1 MFYTNPV
8 CPHVPGGI
16 ELLKKQVKGSLL
28 FVDALVGNPIMVDL
42 LSALPVDAFI
52 IDWRLNVVVDART
65 GFIGKRNFYFRDI
78 DIVIG
83 REVPVVIVATI
94 VVDVFVVGACI
105 ANELC

>member
-1 MFYTNPV
+1 MSILVMFYTNPV

-16 ELLKKQVKGSLL
+16 KLLKKQVKDSLL

-65 GFIGKRNFYFRDI
+65 GRAQQSSQG
-78 DIVIG
+78 
-83 REVPVVIVATI
+83 
-94 VVDVFVVGACI
+94 GADDLPNRWRHSI
-105 ANELC
+105 SLSKSL